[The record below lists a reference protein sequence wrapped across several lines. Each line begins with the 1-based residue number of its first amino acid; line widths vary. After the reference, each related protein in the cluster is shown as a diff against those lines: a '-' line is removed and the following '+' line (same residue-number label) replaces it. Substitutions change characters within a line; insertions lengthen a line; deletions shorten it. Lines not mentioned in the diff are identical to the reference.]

1 MVAHG
6 KPHPDIY
13 LETAKRLGLR
23 KEDCLVIEDSKNGIL
38 AAHAAKMDVIM
49 IPDMIAPDDELK
61 AMCYQVM
68 EKLEDILTVLQFS
81 AAQGTI
87 VYKVSSLSLIHI
99 QMCIRDRSIGDPQK
113 KLKSIHVAGTNGKG
127 STTNDIRSM
136 LQEAGYCVGSFTS
149 PYMITHLD
157 RIRINDMYMD
167 EKEFIE
173 IANTYYESWLT
184 WDLSMFEIDM
194 MLACIY
200 FERHHVD
207 YAVFEVGLGAV
218 SYTHLD
224 VYKRQ
229 SKPSASFHYM

>member
-13 LETAKRLGLR
+13 LETAKRLDLR

-87 VYKVSSLSLIHI
+87 VYKVSS
-99 QMCIRDRSIGDPQK
+99 
-113 KLKSIHVAGTNGKG
+113 
-127 STTNDIRSM
+127 
-136 LQEAGYCVGSFTS
+136 
-149 PYMITHLD
+149 
-157 RIRINDMYMD
+157 
-167 EKEFIE
+167 
-173 IANTYYESWLT
+173 
-184 WDLSMFEIDM
+184 
-194 MLACIY
+194 
-200 FERHHVD
+200 
-207 YAVFEVGLGAV
+207 
-218 SYTHLD
+218 
-224 VYKRQ
+224 
-229 SKPSASFHYM
+229 